1 MELLQVYGKG
11 SGFDCRKHVQQLNL
25 MRRTIDEQTPV
36 DSDEDNG
43 TKQDSDVATHI
54 DIDEPKNHVM
64 NYCISK

>member
-1 MELLQVYGKG
+1 
-11 SGFDCRKHVQQLNL
+11 

-64 NYCISK
+64 NYCISN